1 MLQTV
6 PGKETLEVLSAMEA
20 FIILTA
26 ASMPGHLFFLGVDS
40 LTTMGPYTT
49 SLEIVTS
56 RFVVKDR
63 SLKEPLTRV
72 S

>member
-26 ASMPGHLFFLGVDS
+26 ASMPGYFSFLRIDS
-40 LTTMGPYTT
+40 LMTMGPYTT
-49 SLEIVTS
+49 RLEIATS
-56 RFVVKDR
+56 RFVAKNR
-63 SLKEPLTRV
+63 SLKGPLTRV